1 MSGQKVQIKCPACRA
16 VLSIKKPDNLNRY
29 VTCSICKQK
38 SPLTKFAFVN
48 SEDVKKNVSDSV
60 DSNHHNDNQD
70 NNHNGVNIN
79 NPSSPEN
86 YFPHLR
92 PDNPSHDAGGG
103 RPISPQIPGFHDRS
117 SQNVNTQDT
126 IYDPDTIIYDKFN
139 STVGRL
145 VQKDSANVYQLL
157 HGKNIIGR
165 SASASKAT
173 IPIITGPSKQMSRE
187 HIIIEVKNEPH
198 KGLVHY
204 LSLYKE
210 KVNYTTR
217 NGKQILYG
225 DRLELKHGDVISLP
239 GVTLSFEI

>member
-1 MSGQKVQIKCPACRA
+1 MSGQKVQIKCPSCSA
-16 VLSIKKPDNLNRY
+16 VLSIKKPDNLNRS
-29 VTCSICKQK
+29 VTCPICKQK
-38 SPLTKFAFVN
+38 SSLSKFSFVN
-48 SEDVKKNVSDSV
+48 PDDIKKNVSGSMGSNQSSGNQANNQGDSSV
-60 DSNHHNDNQD
+60 
-70 NNHNGVNIN
+70 N
-79 NPSSPEN
+79 NPSSLNNNNPQQ
-86 YFPHLR
+86 R
-92 PDNPSHDAGGG
+92 PDPSPQDAVGGMS
-103 RPISPQIPGFHDRS
+103 ISPQIPGFHDRS

-126 IYDPDTIIYDKFN
+126 IYDPDTIIYDRFN

-145 VQKDSANVYQLL
+145 VQQGSANVYQLL